1 MSTFTIDMLAH
12 PLPQANSAASIAAL
26 RYIFSANGLRES
38 DSDVDEGLC
47 IVQEDRSGKRRVL
60 GNGTIF
66 LTPVGTINLT
76 PPAE

>member
-47 IVQEDRSGKRRVL
+47 IVQEETGAVSVEYLATARS
-60 GNGTIF
+60 F
-66 LTPVGTINLT
+66 
-76 PPAE
+76 